1 MAQAIHNISRL
12 DPTVLEL
19 LRKERNKALSL
30 REWKFRLAG
39 HGYGIKEYGERH
51 VVTRLTNGSE
61 LGMLP
66 VNFH

>member
-1 MAQAIHNISRL
+1 MEHATFTDRPVDGA
-12 DPTVLEL
+12 L
-19 LRKERNKALSL
+19 LKLLVEERQKALSP

-39 HGYGIKEYGERH
+39 HGYGIKEDGERR

-61 LGMLP
+61 LGVLP